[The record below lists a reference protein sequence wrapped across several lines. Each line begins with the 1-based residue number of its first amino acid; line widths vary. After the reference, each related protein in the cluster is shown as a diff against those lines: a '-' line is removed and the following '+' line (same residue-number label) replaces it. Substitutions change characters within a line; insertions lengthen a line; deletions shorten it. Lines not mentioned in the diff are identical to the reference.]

1 MCFSLSKRMRKIILR
16 MHISLDGFVA
26 GLDDDLDWV
35 IHDEEVWED
44 GNALLSTTD
53 TALFGRVTYE
63 GFASY
68 WPSAVASPSSTKY
81 EREFARWIDAVP
93 KIVLS
98 TSLEKV
104 EWKNS
109 RLVKANIADE
119 ITKLKQQ
126 SGKDMMI
133 MGSPTVAQMFMR
145 KGWLDEYWLNI
156 NPVVLGHGKS
166 LFMDI
171 PGRLNLK
178 LLQTKKFSSGVIGV
192 RYETQHS

>member
-1 MCFSLSKRMRKIILR
+1 MRKIILR

-26 GLDDDLDWV
+26 GPNEELDWV

-68 WPSAVASPSSTKY
+68 WPSIVADPSSTKY
-81 EREFARWIDAVP
+81 ERDFAHWIEAVP

-104 EWKNS
+104 GWKNS
-109 RLVKANIADE
+109 RLVKENITEE
-119 ITKLKQQ
+119 ISKLKQQ
-126 SGKDMMI
+126 SGKDIMI
-133 MGSPTVAQMFMR
+133 MGSPTVARLFMQR
-145 KGWLDEYWLNI
+145 GWLDEYWLNI
-156 NPVVLGHGKS
+156 NPVVLGQGRS
-166 LFMDI
+166 LFVDI
-171 PGRLNLK
+171 PTRLNLK
-178 LLQTKKFSSGVIGV
+178 LLQTKRFTSGVIAV
-192 RYETQHS
+192 HYETQRCL